1 MLQDNQQM
9 AAEDILIS
17 NPSFSPP
24 LFPSQAKTCKKDQT
38 RSVLNFF
45 FFSKLEKMSS

>member
-24 LFPSQAKTCKKDQT
+24 FVPLSGKNLQK
-38 RSVLNFF
+38 RSD
-45 FFSKLEKMSS
+45 